1 MPAKFHFSPRPNR
14 AHEIKWREWGD
25 KAFAE
30 AMADRKLILLSIS
43 GVWCHW
49 CHVMDEKTY
58 SDSEVIRLLN
68 EKYIPV
74 RVDTDQRPDV
84 NVRYNMGGWPTTAI
98 LTPEGRLVTG
108 GTYMPPE
115 QLKSL
120 LERAAGLFRRE
131 PQSFKVDEPVAKE
144 PKTAPLDELTLEPY
158 EETAQRLLTDFDPVY
173 GGFGDAPK
181 FPMVEAIELAL
192 NVYFTTGN
200 EKFLHVAL
208 TSLDGMA
215 GGGMYDAV
223 EGGFFRYS
231 TTRDWLIPHFEKM
244 LEDNAGLLGVLLQA
258 FQITGQER
266 YLDVARD
273 VLHYL
278 ENSLYQEETEC
289 WSGTQDAD
297 EEYYRLDMPE
307 RKKMRPPYI
316 DRHIYVD
323 WNGMTAKS
331 LFLAGWVTGERYWG
345 RLALKT
351 LDSLWRHAYREDRGM
366 AHVVDQD
373 GIAGLFGRLDD
384 QVEVGRACL
393 AAYQSTGEAKWLDR
407 SRILADFVI
416 AKLAAPEGG
425 FYDIVPD
432 PGAPGALAV
441 PLKDPQVNA
450 RAARWLAGLD
460 ALMPGEERYTGL
472 ARKAMQAVL
481 AGYRRYGT
489 LASGMALAV
498 FELLTPVTV
507 VTVVGPGDQATA
519 NLHGAALRVYR
530 PVKTVRLLVRGRDDE
545 EIMRAGY
552 SPKGKV
558 QAFVCVGK
566 RCLPPVDGVKELLA
580 LLEREPYPGY
590 AHGTDPGRSL
600 SEHKD

>member
-30 AMADRKLILLSIS
+30 ALVDRKLVLLAIS

-58 SDSEVIRLLN
+58 SDPEIIRLLN
-68 EKYIPV
+68 EKYIPI
-74 RVDTDQRPDV
+74 RVDTDQRPDI
-84 NVRYNMGGWPTTAI
+84 NARYNMGGWPTTAI

-115 QLKSL
+115 QLKPL
-120 LERAAGLFRRE
+120 LERAAELFQRE
-131 PQSFKVDEPVAKE
+131 PESFKVDGPVATE
-144 PKTAPLDELTLEPY
+144 PRMELLDELTLEPY
-158 EETAQRLLTDFDPVY
+158 EETAQGLLKDFDPVY

-200 EKFLHVAL
+200 EEFLHVAL
-208 TSLDGMA
+208 TSLDGMS
-215 GGGMYDAV
+215 GGGMYDAI

-258 FQITGQER
+258 FQITGQDR

-273 VLHYL
+273 VLRYL
-278 ENSLYQEETEC
+278 ENSLYQEETGC

-307 RKKMRPPYI
+307 RRKVRPPYI

-323 WNGMTAKS
+323 WNGLTAKN
-331 LFLAGWVTGERYWG
+331 LFLAAWVTGEQYWE

-351 LDSLWRHAYREDRGM
+351 LDNLWRRAYREGQGM
-366 AHVVDQD
+366 AHVVDPD
-373 GIAGLFGRLDD
+373 GIASLFGRLDD
-384 QVEVGRACL
+384 QVEVGCACL
-393 AAYQSTGEAKWLDR
+393 AAYQSSGEAKWLDK
-407 SRILADFVI
+407 SRTLADFVI
-416 AKLAAPEGG
+416 SKLAVPDGG

-441 PLKDPQVNA
+441 GLKDPQVNA

-460 ALMPGEERYTGL
+460 ALIQGEERYASL
-472 ARKAMQAVL
+472 ARKALQAVL

-519 NLHGAALRVYR
+519 DLHRAALRVYR
-530 PVKTVRLLVRGRDDE
+530 PAKLVRLLVRGRNDE
-545 EIMRAGY
+545 EILQAGY
-552 SPKGKV
+552 SLKGKA
-558 QAFVCVGK
+558 QAFICIGK
-566 RCLPPVDGVKELLA
+566 RCLPPAGGVKELLA
-580 LLEREPYPGY
+580 LLERRPHLVYGNDV
-590 AHGTDPGRSL
+590 DPGSPL
-600 SEHKD
+600 WEHKD